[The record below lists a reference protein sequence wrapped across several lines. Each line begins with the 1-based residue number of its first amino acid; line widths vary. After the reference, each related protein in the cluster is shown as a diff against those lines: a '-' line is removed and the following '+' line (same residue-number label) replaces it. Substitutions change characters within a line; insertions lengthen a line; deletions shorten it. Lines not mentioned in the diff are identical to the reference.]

1 MIATTR
7 SAECTAPALYVSLEL
22 GSTKWVV
29 VSTASLAQRPRR
41 ATVHAGDRSALVRE
55 ITRARHRFGIT
66 GPAPTYSCFEAGR
79 DGFWLHRWLE
89 SQGIS
94 NIVVDSS
101 SIRVSRRHRQAKTD
115 RLDGE
120 QLVQMLVRHVAGERK
135 VWSVVHVPTAAAEDR
150 RQLGRE
156 LESVKGDR
164 TRIRNRIESLLVTQG
179 IVGVRPDDLVTKLT
193 TLRAG
198 DGRPLG
204 AWLTARLERESHQ
217 LAVVEERLATLG
229 AVRQQQ
235 ILTGDDAIGQRA
247 RRLLEMRG
255 IGEVGADLLSA
266 ELFGSR
272 TFQNGR
278 QLGALVGLVPT
289 PFRSD
294 QQVRE
299 QGHSRA
305 GRSELRGLMMQL
317 AWGWLRWQPQ
327 SALARW
333 YQERFA
339 RGPRQ
344 RRIGIVAV
352 ARKLLI
358 ALWHYVE
365 HGVVP
370 EGALL
375 KR

>member
-1 MIATTR
+1 MSETSR
-7 SAECTAPALYVSLEL
+7 STESTAPALYVSLEL
-22 GSTKWVV
+22 GSTKWLV

-41 ATVHAGDRSALVRE
+41 ATVRAGDRAALVAE
-55 ITRARHRFGIT
+55 ITRARTRFGLT
-66 GPAPTYSCFEAGR
+66 DAAPTYSCFEAGR
-79 DGFWLHRWLE
+79 DGFWLHRWLD
-89 SQGIS
+89 SHGIR
-94 NIVVDSS
+94 NLVVDSS

-135 VWSVVHVPTAAAEDR
+135 VWSVVQVPSAAAEDR

-179 IVGVRPDDLVTKLT
+179 IVGVRAEDFVAQLP

-198 DGRPLG
+198 DGRPIG
-204 AWLTARLERESHQ
+204 AWLRARLERESRQ
-217 LAVVEERLATLG
+217 LAAVEERLTTLC

-235 ILTGDDAIGQRA
+235 ILTGDDAISQRA

-255 IGEVGADLLSA
+255 IGQVGADLLSA

-294 QQVRE
+294 QQVQE

-333 YQERFA
+333 YHERFA

-358 ALWHYVE
+358 ALWRYVE

-375 KR
+375 KG